1 MRFDIYHPGADKVP
15 MVGIPTA
22 PYDQRDIGAGG
33 AGKRGSEG
41 KTEGKFAAWQRLV
54 PQGLKLF
61 IATRL
66 RV

>member
-1 MRFDIYHPGADKVP
+1 

-22 PYDQRDIGAGG
+22 PYDKRDIGA
-33 AGKRGSEG
+33 ARARKRGGFG
-41 KTEGKFAAWQRLV
+41 KSEGKFAAWQRLV